1 MEEELIKAKMGEK
14 GEEKEEKEEKI
25 DPTCDTIRAA
35 LIKSKILDMELQLC
49 DMMLKA
55 DERNFHCWNYRN
67 WAVELYL

>member
-1 MEEELIKAKMGEK
+1 MGEK
-14 GEEKEEKEEKI
+14 GEEKEENV
-25 DPTCDTIRAA
+25 RAA
-35 LIKSKILDMELQLC
+35 LVKSKILDMELQLC